1 MWSIN
6 ESVFKANKGSTFCIF
21 VLFLVAYLKYHLVIL
36 MYISALYV
44 YTKTIHWISFPW
56 CMTLY
61 CLQGFVP
68 EQYISLNESGKA
80 DCYFCGKQFIQKSD
94 AKRHIIAVHS
104 GLQQHVKCSYCDKVM
119 KNKQSLGSHLRSEH
133 GVYKQK
139 LN

>member
-1 MWSIN
+1 
-6 ESVFKANKGSTFCIF
+6 
-21 VLFLVAYLKYHLVIL
+21 
-36 MYISALYV
+36 
-44 YTKTIHWISFPW
+44 
-56 CMTLY
+56 MTLY